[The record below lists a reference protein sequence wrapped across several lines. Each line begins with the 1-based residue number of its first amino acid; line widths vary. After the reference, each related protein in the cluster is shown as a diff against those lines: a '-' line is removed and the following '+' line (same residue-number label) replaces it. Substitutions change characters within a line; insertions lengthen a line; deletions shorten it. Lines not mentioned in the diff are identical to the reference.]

1 MHNEYNNIQLLS
13 CLDEKNIQHYLLIM
27 RYRIAIGS
35 DHGGFPLKEVL
46 IRYLQSLGH
55 EIKDCGCYS
64 PAPYDFPIS
73 ARAVAHA
80 VMTKSVDRG
89 IVIDGAGSPSAIVA
103 NKFPGIRASVVHDE
117 FTAKISRE
125 HSDSNVLAFG
135 VKCVSE
141 DLAKTLVELWLRID
155 FLGGKYQKRIDMIT
169 EVEKE
174 TKDVQPKKRF
184 VTARDI
190 EANQKI
196 ELGPDVLLTPLA
208 QELFKSKSK

>member
-1 MHNEYNNIQLLS
+1 
-13 CLDEKNIQHYLLIM
+13 
-27 RYRIAIGS
+27 
-35 DHGGFPLKEVL
+35 VL